1 MSQSPQP
8 PAAPQAPHSSAA
20 DRLRWDEG
28 LTKTRRGHAILHSP
42 LRLLIAA
49 GAIIMIVGSFLPWAQ
64 GFLGLLPVQFG
75 GFDRASD
82 GLILT
87 VFGIAVLFVVV
98 RIPDF
103 FDAVEGPRRWAP
115 LFVGVGC
122 LGLWLVGWQQSL
134 ITIESWERDYG
145 HGSIAAGFWI
155 TGIGAGILAV
165 TGTYASLRY
174 REGQKTDATA
184 LLRRPRRTDAGPI
197 LAWVL
202 GIAGLLLG
210 VWAALAIFPPISVAA
225 PMVFM
230 GGIGMILG
238 AYLGRSLGA
247 TIARGS
253 NTGGPTSLGRS

>member
-1 MSQSPQP
+1 MTGSRQP
-8 PAAPQAPHSSAA
+8 VAPVPPPTSGA

-42 LRLLIAA
+42 LRLLMAA
-49 GAIIMIVGSFLPWAQ
+49 GAIIMIIGSFLPWAQ

-87 VFGIAVLFVVV
+87 VLGAVILFIVV
-98 RIPDF
+98 RLPDF
-103 FDAVEGPRRWAP
+103 LDAPDGPKRWAP
-115 LFVGVGC
+115 LVIGLGC
-122 LGLWLVGWQQSL
+122 VGLWLVGWQQSL

-145 HGSIAAGFWI
+145 HGSIAAGFWV
-155 TGIGAGILAV
+155 TGIGAAILAV

-253 NTGGPTSLGRS
+253 KTGGPTSLGRS